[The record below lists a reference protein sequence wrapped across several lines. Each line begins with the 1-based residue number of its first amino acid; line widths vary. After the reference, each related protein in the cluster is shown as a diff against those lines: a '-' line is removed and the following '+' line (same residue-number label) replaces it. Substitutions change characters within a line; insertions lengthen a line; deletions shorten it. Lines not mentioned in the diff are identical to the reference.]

1 MTYMFDFTGLF
12 PREVYKGGN
21 KYNKS
26 IRVIKAGKEIK
37 LIVNGFVQSFSKNSR
52 FAEKRV
58 WGKLTNLVAQ
68 KAPNAKGVLLL
79 GLGAGT
85 MIHFLQEKLAKNS
98 PRFTCVEI
106 DKEIVDVAYKFFELE
121 EVKNL
126 KVICEDAYEVVANP
140 NKYGV
145 EGNFD
150 CIIVDTYLGDICP
163 DNIRTGIFLQN
174 LLKLSQ
180 QETLLVFNKVVKKDQ
195 QHEISEFESQ
205 LSPYIKNI
213 GVVKVKC
220 PVISDNYL
228 FYGYAKQAS

>member
-1 MTYMFDFTGLF
+1 MTYMFDFTGFF

-26 IRVIKAGKEIK
+26 IRVIKAGKELK
-37 LIVNGFVQSFSKNSR
+37 LIVNGFVQSFSRNSR
-52 FAEKRV
+52 FAKKRV
-58 WGKLTNLVAQ
+58 WGKISDLVAQ
-68 KAPNAKGVLLL
+68 KAPNAKNVLLL

-98 PRFTCVEI
+98 PHFTCVEI

-126 KVICEDAYEVVANP
+126 KVICDDAYKVVENP
-140 NKYGV
+140 AKSGV
-145 EGNFD
+145 GENFD

-163 DNIRTGIFLQN
+163 DNIRTGVFLQN

-180 QETLLVFNKVVKKDQ
+180 QETLFVFNKVVKKDSL
-195 QHEISEFESQ
+195 HEISDFESQ
-205 LSPYIKNI
+205 LSPYLKNI
-213 GVVKVKC
+213 CVIKVKC

-228 FYGYAKQAS
+228 FYGYAK